1 MTQAQQRLSV
11 GLAGLMLLTSFNS
24 AADSDSPPNAV
35 KFPYTLNEADLT
47 DIIAVAAALD
57 LSVASP
63 IDSLETWKH
72 RDPRLYGAKFVF
84 GPFESTDRTS
94 RHYELDCYRDGV
106 ESAAWDCVK
115 QEAVQVSVVADQSP
129 DIAVIGDENTNLSEV
144 VDVIDLV
151 YSTSRK
157 FAHPVK
163 VIAVVNGFDVGYF
176 TGRCTEYLPVRWS
189 EGAGKFE
196 VPEVHRV
203 RQECPK
209 RKERK
214 VGVLY

>member
-11 GLAGLMLLTSFNS
+11 GLAGLMLLCSFNLT
-24 AADSDSPPNAV
+24 ADGDSPPNGV
-35 KFPYTLNEADLT
+35 KFPYTLNETDLT
-47 DIIAVAAALD
+47 EIIAVAAELD
-57 LSVASP
+57 LNVASP
-63 IDSLETWKH
+63 IDSLKTWKH
-72 RDPRLYGAKFVF
+72 RDPRSYGATFVF
-84 GPFESTDRTS
+84 SPFESTDRTS

-115 QEAVQVSVVADQSP
+115 QETVQASVVADQSP

-151 YSTSRK
+151 YGTSRK

-163 VIAVVNGFDVGYF
+163 IVAVENGFDVGYF

-189 EGAGKFE
+189 EGAAEFE

-209 RKERK
+209 RKK
-214 VGVLY
+214 H